1 MLRRK
6 LIKKGLAKV
15 MALTLAVSMAM
26 PGTALAAAAQPPLD
40 EATVEDVYEEDAAA
54 EAVTIDE
61 TAEEAPALTDEG
73 SEAEAPAEEAPAD
86 AEEEDAVEAAED
98 EAEPAEVDEDPA
110 DAEDESS
117 PADTEEDSAVNGDN
131 AAEEAPADT
140 EEEVPVEED
149 VTDPAAQEDAAE
161 PAAASPEM
169 NEVTDVT
176 INSDEY
182 TVYLGLTGRKTY
194 QMDIEVTYD
203 TSTSYETNEPVF
215 FKSSNENVLTVDS
228 NGKVTAVGTG
238 YAYVSVYTKTEYGE
252 YNWTS
257 QDFSVVETVYSVKF
271 DLNGG
276 TLADELQTEDESTYK
291 KYKDGVFVRD
301 GGSVSLTTSVW
312 TDSGSISVAN
322 RDGYVFDG
330 WSETKDGEENVGY
343 SYYPLKDVTLYAVW
357 KKAYTVKFDLNGGA
371 LADGLETDNAS
382 TYKGLKDGIV
392 VAEGNGVSLPIT
404 CWNGSE
410 YEDVAVLDGYRLTG
424 WMETKDGTET
434 VSNYYK
440 PTKDITLYAKWSKLY
455 SVKFDLNG
463 GTLADEFETVDAD
476 DYKMITEGTV
486 GAEDNYIYL
495 PTSYWKDSEYRYV
508 AVRDGYQLTGWTET
522 KDGTE
527 TVNTYYYPKKDI
539 TLYAKW
545 SKLYSIKFDMNG
557 GKLADGLEAAD
568 ASDYKMYSEG
578 TTVAEGKSVYLDK
591 SYYDGSESR
600 PLAVRDGGYRF
611 DGWTETKD
619 GTETVKYSYS
629 PTKDITLYA
638 KWTRVCTVTFDTNT
652 GTWASSYYEREYG
665 NGYQAEINK
674 PFYLPDYYDVT
685 RSGYKLAGWTT
696 TKNGTPV
703 LTDKYTPTKDITLY
717 AKWVKTFKVTF
728 NAGEGYFGS
737 DTSAKTKVL
746 EIAEGKDIGNYLDYS
761 SYTPRNGSK
770 VFLGWYKN
778 SALSDPAKKSDT
790 ITKDTTYYA
799 KYETKV
805 YKITVTNLKGASYTN
820 HATGEYIYGDKSTAE
835 SYSYYI
841 SQGDAI
847 GSLSA
852 DKDGENARFFYDQD
866 CKTKPHYSRYVPT
879 GNTTVYA
886 KWNTEVTITWDADGG
901 QNYSG
906 KSTGT
911 VDCKKN
917 LMCENLPTELTKAG
931 YYFVG
936 WYDTADSSQKIL
948 PASHVFKANTTV
960 KAKWATAI
968 KITFKSGGG
977 IFNPEGDPV
986 IYIKAKTPVGEKMD
1000 FSIKREGYTLKGWK
1014 NSVTGK
1020 VVTAMYDEKPDKATT
1035 YTAVWE
1041 KETTATTVNV
1051 TLIAGDGSL
1060 YDYDNDRYVTK
1071 LVLKVAKNS
1080 TLGDGRFY
1088 YDLEHDEPYKKLDVD
1103 GWSLTK
1109 NGTALAASY
1118 KFTKDVTLY
1127 PLWAKNIRLTVAL
1140 VTNGGAVNNRPSN
1153 TPRTYTT
1160 VKDGTIKLPNASN
1173 MEKEGFTFVGWYT
1186 DPAFKTKVSTPDAY
1200 KVTKSCYLYAK
1211 WKEGEPSKLGKTT
1224 RGDMFN
1230 LANNVKVTWKEVP
1243 GATYYK
1249 VYREGITDKSET
1261 QKDPVIV
1268 TTGLVGWDAQ
1278 PGLTNGHAYRY
1289 RIVAS
1294 TTGKGDSS
1302 GDSQLSYSKVMY
1314 RLKTVVIRSVKNTA
1328 AGTVTV
1334 TYDKTTSGDSYV
1346 LQYCERQDMVGAKTK
1361 VVLGASNTSYKIT
1374 GLKKGK
1380 TYYISI
1386 RVRKKVDGIDYYTT
1400 FGVAKKVTITK

>member
-40 EATVEDVYEEDAAA
+40 EATVEDVYEEDADE
-54 EAVTIDE
+54 EAVTADE
-61 TAEEAPALTDEG
+61 TAEEAPALTEEG
-73 SEAEAPAEEAPAD
+73 SEAEDPAEEAPAD
-86 AEEEDAVEAAED
+86 EEEEDAVEAAED
-98 EAEPAEVDEDPA
+98 EAEPAEADEDPA

-131 AAEEAPADT
+131 AAEEAPADP
-140 EEEVPVEED
+140 EVEIPAEED

-161 PAAASPEM
+161 PAATSPEM

-203 TSTSYETNEPVF
+203 TSTSYETNEPVY
-215 FKSSNENVLTVDS
+215 FKSSNESVLTVDS
-228 NGKVTAVGTG
+228 NGKVTAVGKG
-238 YAYVSVYTKTEYGE
+238 YAYVSVYTETEYGE
-252 YNWTS
+252 NNWTS
-257 QDFSVVETVYSVKF
+257 QYFSVVETMYSVKF

-276 TLADELQTEDESTYK
+276 TLADGLETEETNYYK
-291 KYKDGVFVRD
+291 ILNYGKFVIVGDSFGLPVSYWKDSGYKYVVVRD
-301 GGSVSLTTSVW
+301 GYQLTGW
-312 TDSGSISVAN
+312 T
-322 RDGYVFDG
+322 
-330 WSETKDGEENVGY
+330 ETKDGEETVNE
-343 SYYPLKDVTLYAVW
+343 YYRP
-357 KKAYTVKFDLNGGA
+357 
-371 LADGLETDNAS
+371 E
-382 TYKGLKDGIV
+382 
-392 VAEGNGVSLPIT
+392 
-404 CWNGSE
+404 
-410 YEDVAVLDGYRLTG
+410 
-424 WMETKDGTET
+424 
-434 VSNYYK
+434 
-440 PTKDITLYAKWSKLY
+440 KDITLYAKWSKLN

-463 GTLADEFETVDAD
+463 GTLADGLET
-476 DYKMITEGTV
+476 
-486 GAEDNYIYL
+486 DNTRVYNSLKNGIAVLDGNSVSL
-495 PTSYWKDSEYRYV
+495 PTTYWKDSEYRYV

-527 TVNTYYYPKKDI
+527 TVDNYYKPTDDI

-545 SKLYSIKFDMNG
+545 SKLYSIKFDLNG
-557 GKLADGLEAAD
+557 GKFADGLEAAD
-568 ASDYKMYSEG
+568 ASDYKMYNEG
-578 TTVAEGKSVYLDK
+578 TAVAEGKSVYLDT
-591 SYYDGSESR
+591 SYWDGSESK
-600 PLAVRDGGYRF
+600 PSVVRDGGYRF

-629 PTKDITLYA
+629 PTKDVTLYA
-638 KWTRVCTVTFDTNT
+638 KWTKVYIVTFDPNA
-652 GTWASSYYEREYG
+652 GTWADSYYEEEYG

-674 PFYLPDYYDVT
+674 AFYLPDSYDLK
-685 RSGYKLAGWTT
+685 RDGYILTGWTT
-696 TKNGTPV
+696 TKDGTQV
-703 LTDKYTPTKDITLY
+703 LPDKYTATKDITLY
-717 AKWVKTFKVTF
+717 AKWVKSYKVTF

-746 EIAEGKDIGNYLDYS
+746 EIETGRDIGYYLDRS
-761 SYTPRNGSK
+761 AYTPRNGSK

-936 WYDTADSSQKIL
+936 WYDTADSSKKIL

-1127 PLWAKNIRLTVAL
+1127 PLWAKSERVTVAL

-1153 TPRTYTT
+1153 TPRTYTI

-1186 DPAFKTKVSTPDAY
+1186 DPAFKTKVSTPDKY

-1211 WKEGEPSKLGKTT
+1211 WKEGEPSTLGKTT

-1249 VYREGITDKSET
+1249 VYREGITNKSET
-1261 QKDPVIV
+1261 QKEPVIV
-1268 TTGLVGWDAQ
+1268 TTGLVGWDSQ

-1289 RIVAS
+1289 TIVAS

-1314 RLKTVVIRSVKNTA
+1314 RLKTVVIRSAKNTA

>member
-86 AEEEDAVEAAED
+86 AEKEDAVEAAED
-98 EAEPAEVDEDPA
+98 DAEPAEAEADEDPA

-117 PADTEEDSAVNGDN
+117 PADTEDDSAVNGDN

-140 EEEVPVEED
+140 EEVPAEED

-228 NGKVTAVGTG
+228 NGMVTAVGTG

-252 YNWTS
+252 NNWTS
-257 QDFSVVETVYSVKF
+257 QSFSVVEAMYSVKF
-271 DLNGG
+271 DL
-276 TLADELQTEDESTYK
+276 
-291 KYKDGVFVRD
+291 
-301 GGSVSLTTSVW
+301 
-312 TDSGSISVAN
+312 
-322 RDGYVFDG
+322 
-330 WSETKDGEENVGY
+330 
-343 SYYPLKDVTLYAVW
+343 
-357 KKAYTVKFDLNGGA
+357 
-371 LADGLETDNAS
+371 
-382 TYKGLKDGIV
+382 
-392 VAEGNGVSLPIT
+392 
-404 CWNGSE
+404 
-410 YEDVAVLDGYRLTG
+410 
-424 WMETKDGTET
+424 
-434 VSNYYK
+434 
-440 PTKDITLYAKWSKLY
+440 
-455 SVKFDLNG
+455 
-463 GTLADEFETVDAD
+463 
-476 DYKMITEGTV
+476 
-486 GAEDNYIYL
+486 
-495 PTSYWKDSEYRYV
+495 
-508 AVRDGYQLTGWTET
+508 
-522 KDGTE
+522 
-527 TVNTYYYPKKDI
+527 
-539 TLYAKW
+539 
-545 SKLYSIKFDMNG
+545 NG

-568 ASDYKMYSEG
+568 ANDYKMYHEG
-578 TTVAEGKSVYLDK
+578 TSVAEGKYVYLDT
-591 SYYDGSESR
+591 SYWDGSESK
-600 PLAVRDGGYRF
+600 PSVVRDGGYRF

-619 GTETVKYSYS
+619 GTETIRYSYS
-629 PTKDITLYA
+629 PTKDVTLYA
-638 KWTRVCTVTFDTNT
+638 KWTRVYTVTFDPNA
-652 GTWASSYYEREYG
+652 GTWASSYYEEEYG
-665 NGYQAEINK
+665 NGYLAEK
-674 PFYLPDYYDVT
+674 DKAFYLPDNYDLK
-685 RSGYKLAGWTT
+685 RDGYILKGWTETKDGT
-696 TKNGTPV
+696 TV
-703 LTDKYTPTKDITLY
+703 LPDKYTATKDITLY
-717 AKWVKTFKVTF
+717 AKWVKSYKVTF
-728 NAGEGYFGS
+728 NAGAGYFGT

-746 EIAEGKDIGNYLDYS
+746 EIEAGKDIGNYLDYS

-936 WYDTADSSQKIL
+936 WYDTADSSKKIL

-1020 VVTAMYDEKPDKATT
+1020 VVTAMYEEKPDKATT

-1127 PLWAKNIRLTVAL
+1127 PLWAKNVRLTVAL

-1211 WKEGEPSKLGKTT
+1211 WKEGEPSTLGKTT